1 MGIMA
6 CIQSIKAA
14 IKCKEIVP
22 KLIMSIFVSLC
33 AAYAF
38 LESKACFENKKLFGA
53 ISKDIYI
60 IIEISVAF
68 LILIFPCIK
77 KKWYAIFL
85 FSITVLLAGISLFYT
100 IAKIVWFSE
109 TINKTGV
116 KHKLIHFMYFT
127 RAFVELFIQA
137 FICKTCFSYKD
148 DIEGNNISG
157 LLNSAGSLSKM
168 V

>member
-22 KLIMSIFVSLC
+22 KLIMSVFVTLC
-33 AAYAF
+33 ATYAF

-85 FSITVLLAGISLFYT
+85 FSITVILAGISLVYT
-100 IAKIVWFSE
+100 IAKIFWFSE

-116 KHKLIHFMYFT
+116 KHKLIQFMYFT
-127 RAFVELFIQA
+127 RAIVELFIQA
-137 FICKTCFSYKD
+137 FICKTCYSYKD
-148 DIEGNNISG
+148 DIDGNNVSG
-157 LLNSAGSLSKM
+157 LLNSVGSLSLK
-168 V
+168 